1 VASLFR
7 HSIPDH
13 VADIIRSLYP
23 DLKRSI
29 RAALDEIARKPECG
43 EPLRGELEGYR
54 KYKVRRFRIV
64 YAIDK
69 KHRMVRIMAVAHR
82 RAVYEELAAK
92 LRREK

>member
-1 VASLFR
+1 MANLFR

-13 VADIIRSLYP
+13 VADIVRSLYP
-23 DLKRSI
+23 DLKRSV
-29 RAALDEIARKPECG
+29 RAALDEIARNPECG

-69 KHRMVRIMAVAHR
+69 KHHMVRIMAVAHR
-82 RAVYEELAAK
+82 RAVYEEFAAQLK
-92 LRREK
+92 KS